1 MTPPPRPR
9 QSPSPDPAPSPEL
22 LLSAYLQGA
31 FPMADPDSGRIL
43 WYSPDPRG
51 VLPLDGSFRVP
62 GTVGRLVR
70 QGRFEIVRDRDFIG
84 VMRACAAPRPGEDG
98 TWIDERLI
106 GAYGRLHESGFAH
119 SIEAW
124 RDGRRGG
131 GLYGVRSGAAFFG
144 ESMFIRPELGGS
156 GASKVC
162 LVRLVDHLRAIGGR
176 LLDTQFT
183 TEHLERFG
191 AREIPRETYLRRLAE
206 ALKHPTDW
214 DTGPIPAG

>member
-9 QSPSPDPAPSPEL
+9 QSPPPDPAPSPEL
-22 LLSAYLQGA
+22 LVSAYLQGA
-31 FPMADPDSGRIL
+31 FPMADPETGRID

-51 VLPLDGSFRVP
+51 VVPLDGSFRVP
-62 GTVGRLVR
+62 RTVGRLVR
-70 QGRFEIVRDRDFIG
+70 QGRFEIVRDRDFTA
-84 VMRACAAPRPGEDG
+84 VMRACAAPRPREDG

-106 GAYGRLHESGFAH
+106 EAYGRLHESGFAH

-124 RDGRRGG
+124 RDGRLVG
-131 GLYGVRSGAAFFG
+131 GLYGVRIGAAFFG

-162 LVRLVDHLRAIGGR
+162 LVRLVEHLRAIGGQ

-191 AREIPRETYLRRLAE
+191 AEEIPRDRYLRRLAE
-206 ALKHPTDW
+206 ALKQPTDW
-214 DTGPIPAG
+214 DMGPIPAG

>member
-9 QSPSPDPAPSPEL
+9 QSPPPDPAPSPEL
-22 LLSAYLQGA
+22 LVSAYLQGA
-31 FPMADPDSGRIL
+31 FPMADPETGRID
-43 WYSPDPRG
+43 WYSPDPRA

-62 GTVGRLVR
+62 RTVGRLVR
-70 QGRFEIVRDRDFIG
+70 QGRFEIVRDRDFTA
-84 VMRACAAPRPGEDG
+84 VMRACAAPRPREDG

-106 GAYGRLHESGFAH
+106 EAYGRLHESGFAH

-124 RDGRRGG
+124 RDGRLVG
-131 GLYGVRSGAAFFG
+131 GLYGVRIGAALFG

-162 LVRLVDHLRAIGGR
+162 LVRLVEHLRAIGGQ

-183 TEHLERFG
+183 TEHLELFG
-191 AREIPRETYLRRLAE
+191 AEEIPRDRYLRRLAE
-206 ALKHPTDW
+206 ALKQPTDW
-214 DTGPIPAG
+214 DMGPIPAG